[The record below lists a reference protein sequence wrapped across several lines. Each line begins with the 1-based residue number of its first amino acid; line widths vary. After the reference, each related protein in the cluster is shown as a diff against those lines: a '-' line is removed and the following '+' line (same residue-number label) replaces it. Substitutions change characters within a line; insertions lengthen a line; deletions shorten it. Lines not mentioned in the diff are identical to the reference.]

1 MIERIVKLIKAI
13 AMKHHERNEEPEE
26 EPKYLIT
33 HLEKEILMKLSDI
46 LQQNESIKSQLN
58 KAEVEIVKRV
68 GDLQAAID
76 NLTANMADVELTPEQ
91 VASFDAVKA
100 SAQALDDLNE
110 DELVPVE
117 PPVE

>member
-13 AMKHHERNEEPEE
+13 AMKHKERNEEPDE

-33 HLEKEILMKLSDI
+33 HLEKEIIVKLSEI

-58 KAEVEIVKRV
+58 KAEVEIIKRV
-68 GDLQAAID
+68 GDLQTTID
-76 NLTANMADVELTPEQ
+76 ELAQQLADVELTPEQ

-100 SAQALDDLNE
+100 SAQALDDLNA
-110 DELVPVE
+110 DELAPVE
-117 PPVE
+117 